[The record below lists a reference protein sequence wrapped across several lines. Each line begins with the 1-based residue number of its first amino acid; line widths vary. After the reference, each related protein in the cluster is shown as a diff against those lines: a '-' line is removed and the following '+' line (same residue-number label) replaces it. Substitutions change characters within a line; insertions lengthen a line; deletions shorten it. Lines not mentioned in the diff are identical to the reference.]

1 MSDIEQVYKLEI
13 RDTDQD
19 SITFTP
25 RIFGEVGKDIVAI
38 KLSLGTL
45 VDIAGVISQ
54 GPNASSDRT
63 QPLDPNGWFDCTNGQ
78 QVSIEQAATFD
89 SKMQT
94 ALTNFQLKNQFLIIS
109 YLFNK
114 YAVPGIVNSV
124 GENYN
129 SNSEQDQARYL
140 ATALSQLESV
150 DLLFESEIGNLGE
163 ATIAVMH
170 GWVPH
175 TSAGNTNYYHTRAL
189 LDSLDTNTSTI
200 VDVVPYEIL
209 RLLVEGHMGQTVE
222 DLQNAGLID
231 DFSRAPL
238 SSSGRY
244 LEDYLKSVPEASR
257 WIGSDGI
264 PNFEY
269 GYVTYNTISDQENS
283 SLYNSTITT
292 IKNYKGKSLDE
303 RVVSQEEK
311 LGRLR
316 RVFYPDPFSTED
328 PFYISQ
334 NITGLYFETDFVLDS
349 QGPLPTTEEE
359 VIKQIE
365 ESALDHML
373 SLTNKPRLWF
383 LPVADALTMKAWFG
397 EDEKIAPP
405 HNGQFPDFSNR
416 SSDQTKRQIPRFSE
430 IWEKIESTKKD
441 LNLLPET
448 AFGAAQDYIQ
458 ARRNVLLSNLESLE
472 NDFAQEPTLEEKKQ
486 NFIVLGTQE
495 SISENTPPG
504 SEELDPPCAA
514 SWRSL
519 ENFGSE
525 PPLVRFIE
533 YKTPTLRPGQRYRA
547 MLEFSTRKLDSI
559 ISGVLPTVEQP
570 EGSNTPDANDEDLC
584 VTGDTDETLRTLEEY
599 RVHARKKR
607 REVVR
612 QLREEF
618 KQEPALRGSNN
629 ITRGQVG
636 PFDLNRA
643 LNQLMGFDINGAS
656 DYEYTKGVLSRLG
669 DVGAAAME
677 KLGMLDTDIDYF
689 NSIANDTNKEL
700 TKKDAKGKPQKNVIE
715 ITLEELEER
724 TNTIVKDL
732 QESSEIVSSEGIA
745 FKKGSSFNASK
756 ESGLVKQF
764 YTQMKDLVLSAAGE
778 HYGQSVAQAMSANPD
793 KAKVAMQFEVTT
805 SKGPNPHMGPD
816 FGKKI
821 VAFGIA
827 LPEKFKIKGKLWP
840 YAEKPSD
847 KIPGGTIMPN
857 FLQKGYSKPEKIK
870 LYRGKIK
877 NSKSLGRPRTVN
889 YISNIYEMTGLLTDK
904 PNEIISVFDD
914 GRGSCKDLGINLDKK
929 LASSYVANFTTGVQ
943 VEHPPGAPSGFSWKK
958 FGKDNFADPAKD
970 WAKTSAKNW
979 ENSWNDTFDEQE
991 ALQMLGDMCTL
1002 EDLYREFFDKLDLVS
1017 LLCDWLKCIRLPN
1030 FNLKLPSF
1038 YLPPLPSIPI
1048 LGWYGAVIKFFME
1061 NLKQI
1066 LIRIICTFVR
1076 TIIDKLA
1083 IPFCEEQLREFMAAG
1098 SLSGSPIMDEALAEA
1113 LLNTGVPKE
1122 KKEQAKTFFDDVA
1135 SITTGQELC
1144 HLLTGKSLDA
1154 ATMKMI
1160 QRLLEKNDLQGD
1172 LDTQESLM
1180 NYFDLLG
1187 TFLPDGLC
1195 EELQN
1200 STSLP
1205 VPKDCLEISGY
1216 LHSIRNRLQTG
1227 DGSLSDEEIEEVLQM
1242 AKEEMNNRKSDLEA
1256 FSGNNIGS
1264 LLPEAYAPG
1273 NPDAIISSYPDFL
1286 KERIDQ
1292 TAKDSFTAARMDY
1305 INAMDSYIPSLS
1317 IAAPATPRAGTDRY
1331 NDIQNLEFEAAT
1343 TQLALYSQGVH
1354 SSRIFAQRNTLK
1366 KLGLPPEA
1374 TAEELEEIRN
1384 KGIILHNLAKALKS
1398 WISRSQNQSSAYARE
1413 FGGDSL
1419 GYIRG
1424 ALNRAPKDNYV
1435 PAMGPN
1441 FHQHIEFLDKVLL
1454 TSTDGTREG
1463 NTMYSK
1469 SNETRQDPNPFFG
1482 DENEEIR
1489 EKITNLVNA
1498 LRVQFDSGAAYN
1510 LYGRGW
1516 ENDRVD
1522 PALAWLDFR
1531 FNLHIGEA
1539 ALFSPGGESIPDPL
1553 GQQGA
1558 WSQLGIEPFDLT
1570 YEQLSFISAL
1580 TMPKYN
1586 PNYYA
1591 RGGRTEHGGHMENTF
1606 ENLHHIGENYEPSI
1620 FGVFNAFDEL
1630 VTRFVALETLK
1641 IEIGEKLYYANWKN
1655 ENTGSRYADR
1665 ISTAALD
1672 REPDWLGQFRWTDDG
1687 TNWWNPF
1694 LENMKQ
1700 YRSVNLDETIEA
1712 MRALLKEYISKTGYF
1727 PDEVV
1732 KLGEDISYDEFLT
1745 EMRNQ
1750 WGPTYSDKSN
1760 VLDKYCWGGS
1770 AWSKNFIAS
1779 KGDRVWENDWS
1790 VYDKYRGKFFEE
1802 SDEQYGERSV
1812 SAWLWNPNYNG
1823 DDGNYTE
1830 KEFVDNWIGA
1840 ALKTEREGLEWN
1852 HELRSRKVLDAI
1864 ILLTDPVRDP
1874 YSAAVRSMDEI
1885 GGVSWYNTLLLFSVF
1900 ETESVPFDDDLDKT
1914 HKVFKRAKLPNR
1926 RGEDQREEWNPYKQ
1940 FVSYYRRIPTEGT
1953 VHDYVQGDRTFNYV
1967 SVGSLDVPTFIQKG
1981 AVYDNVFNKIIE
1993 RDPYPIETYYTPYRA
2008 FHESFNDPLDKSEYA
2023 MIVPAFV
2030 SSAEMTSDFMVE
2042 KLITELTRTDEARI
2056 RKAFDAS
2063 LSAAA
2068 EVVDFI
2074 TFGAVRREIRR
2085 ARDREI
2091 DRSAARIRT
2100 EQENLRDTIE
2110 AQQAFAVAAINQVED
2125 EQRAKYLR
2133 NYPSN
2138 HPERQALDAK
2148 WTGSD
2153 PTSTHAVDIF
2163 LSLQRIIETNAT
2175 LNEDEDYL
2183 GNLLINVMALMG
2195 DIIRHSPH
2203 NAYEALR
2210 NLSDGDAGLYKVLDP
2225 VNEVDEMVPI
2235 FPLSM
2240 QNAAIEPSKWMQH
2253 TYDTLTSMALVVH
2266 GGVPDFFEHEI
2277 NQPLR
2282 DANKEVLT
2290 NEELMARFVDWRL
2303 QGSQAAKTI
2312 TQICTSLANSTNN
2325 PNLIKFTTDRVK
2337 HLSDIVTRGIEYRPN
2352 FVTERHLLML
2362 DKVLRDTVLFKSDR
2376 AKLDLGVQ
2384 FGQYHPQIS
2393 MEEIPAEK
2401 QFDRYNITIKSDF
2414 HLRMSNQNIEPKSF
2428 RMCEFLPP
2436 SLVSNNESGIVE
2448 ASFDLPGGARGE
2460 LYFSKRE
2467 SFAEMA
2473 ATALRSAGVEG
2484 NISSLKDLLYEDIY
2498 INIRDSIFS
2507 NFTSMISRSRLFDL
2521 EYAQTI
2527 DARLS
2532 AEPIYQEE
2540 CVKNRYGLV
2549 ESAVLS
2555 YNKTIINTAYDEIMK
2570 EMSDPK
2576 NSPFNRD
2583 FDDPHPLEL
2592 ALQSIS
2598 LKAFVRVC
2606 LVDTLFKGGLAYSI
2620 WDIEPVVS
2628 EQIFKDYVYEHVFRE
2643 LTSSRFFASK
2653 WKQIIE
2659 RTVGITNPTAALKKL
2674 LELEMVKLPDYS
2686 KQVFNFSAKDKEKD
2700 YYNWISRHSEVIP
2713 YNRDRFTSNI
2723 FYINTRQRIEN
2734 LPESSVARAFAESL
2748 EDIEGEDIDYMSIP
2762 AGEMPHG
2769 DGLVMENYI
2778 RLSGELAERAHEIW
2792 TEMFSEV
2799 PAGEETLYTRP
2810 DGSGREFHQVFFA
2823 VETLHQR
2830 GVANFDPTHGQWA
2843 NERGLNPT
2851 IEMLNWCGTHLR
2863 FSGFGTGRFDRGE
2876 LREGFEI
2883 REGES
2888 LVVSPDDFDMYL
2900 AFLCYCLPRRAFEDL
2915 INNSTIHHG
2924 ARISAITRNKQI
2936 IDQLALAPDIR
2947 RKSFLEKAFLLVL
2960 RSHGRDD
2967 EENPIELPEW
2977 QIAKLPLA
2985 NYEHELKLE
2994 DCGYPSGNLFADE
3007 QILLN
3012 PGRLGRLTTSVGNSR
3027 RPIHTDYVTNA
3038 LFDSQSYKNVTE
3050 HIFPLRRFLAI
3061 NSIFA
3066 TSMISGY
3073 NGMPTLF
3080 DSVKTSIAFVAGVAS
3095 TPSSQQTNLIQVTP
3109 EQFMSTVQ
3117 KNWPSHPHSADCFD
3131 FPLPGGEF
3139 FKKFIEDLWKLIKQ
3153 LPSILFRGVANQLD
3167 PAYKEMRQHYLNCD
3181 INNLTWDGIR
3191 IFSADAPKSQ
3201 GLVNGLYF
3209 PDGNIEFNKG
3219 KGKASYV
3226 PVVPSIIL
3234 DYQASLAHLMIGEA
3248 EPLGRTVA
3256 RTITYAFNGMAP
3268 FFDLSMAFQVPC
3280 AGINEDW
3287 WDDAKFDIG
3296 EWGRYGHPLSPFT
3309 ILALST
3315 PQLESDKKLK
3325 RPNCVEG
3332 RENLAKLDECDE

>member
-63 QPLDPNGWFDCTNGQ
+63 QPLDPNGWFDCTTGQ

-109 YLFNK
+109 YLFSK

-175 TSAGNTNYYHTRAL
+175 TSAANTNYYHTGAL
-189 LDSLDTNTSTI
+189 LDSLNTDASTI
-200 VDVVPYEIL
+200 VDIVPYEIL
-209 RLLVEGHMGQTVE
+209 RLLAEGHMGQTIE
-222 DLQNAGLID
+222 DLQNAGLIRE
-231 DFSRAPL
+231 FSHEPL
-238 SSSGRY
+238 SYSSRY

-257 WIGSDGI
+257 WLGSDGI

-269 GYVTYNTISDQENS
+269 GYVIYNTINDQENS
-283 SLYNSTITT
+283 SLYNSTIIT

-334 NITGLYFETDFVLDS
+334 NITGLYFETDFILDS
-349 QGPLPTTEEE
+349 QGPLPTMEEE

-373 SLTNKPRLWF
+373 TLTNKPRLWF
-383 LPVADALTMKAWFG
+383 LSTGDDSTMKIWFG
-397 EDEKIAPP
+397 EDEKIMPS
-405 HNGQFPDFSNR
+405 HNGQFPEFSNR
-416 SSDQTKRQIPRFSE
+416 SSDQIKRQIPKFSE
-430 IWEKIESTKKD
+430 IWEKIEDIKKD

-448 AFGAAQDYIQ
+448 AFGAANDYIQ
-458 ARRNVLLSNLESLE
+458 ARREVLLNNLESLE

-486 NFIVLGTQE
+486 SFIVLGTQE
-495 SISENTPPG
+495 SIFENTSPE
-504 SEELDPPCAA
+504 SEGLDPPIAA
-514 SWRSL
+514 NWRIL
-519 ENFGSE
+519 EGFGSE

-559 ISGVLPTVEQP
+559 VSGVLPVAEQP
-570 EGSNTPDANDEDLC
+570 EEPGPPDADGEDLC
-584 VTGDTDETLRTLEEY
+584 ITGNTDETLRTLEEY

-629 ITRGQVG
+629 ITRGQIG

-700 TKKDAKGKPQKNVIE
+700 AKKDAKGKPQKNVIR

-764 YTQMKDLVLSAAGE
+764 YTQMKDLVLNAAAE
-778 HYGQSVAQAMSANPD
+778 RYGAGVAHAMSVNPD
-793 KAKVAMQFEVTT
+793 KALVMLEFQTTT

-821 VAFGIA
+821 ISFGIA

-840 YAEKPSD
+840 YAYRPSD
-847 KIPGGTIMPN
+847 KVPGGAIMPN
-857 FLQKGYSKPEKIK
+857 FLKKGSATPEKIK

-877 NSKSLGRPRTVN
+877 NSKSLGRARTVN

-958 FGKDNFADPAKD
+958 FGKDNFVDPAKD

-1048 LGWYGAVIKFFME
+1048 LGLYGAMIKFFME

-1122 KKEQAKTFFDDVA
+1122 KTEQAKTFFDDVA

-1160 QRLLEKNDLQGD
+1160 QRLLEKNDLQND

-1242 AKEEMNNRKSDLEA
+1242 AKEEMNNRKADLEA
-1256 FSGNNIGS
+1256 LSGNNIGS
-1264 LLPEAYAPG
+1264 LLPETYAPG

-1343 TQLALYSQGVH
+1343 AQLALYSQGVH
-1354 SSRIFAQRNTLK
+1354 SSRVFAQRNTLS
-1366 KLGLPPEA
+1366 KLGLPPET
-1374 TAEELEEIRN
+1374 TAEELEEIRD
-1384 KGIILHNLAKALKS
+1384 KGLILHDLAKSLKS
-1398 WISRSQNQSSAYARE
+1398 WITRSQNISSAYSRE
-1413 FGGDSL
+1413 NGGPSL

-1424 ALNRAPKDNYV
+1424 SLTRSHRSNFV
-1435 PAMGPN
+1435 PAMGPD
-1441 FHQHIEFLDKVLL
+1441 FHQHIEFLDKILL
-1454 TSTDGTREG
+1454 TSTDGTRDG
-1463 NTMYSK
+1463 NTMYTHDVGS
-1469 SNETRQDPNPFFG
+1469 RQDPNPFFG

-1498 LRVQFDSGAAYN
+1498 LRVQFNSGAAAD
-1510 LYGRGW
+1510 LYGAGW
-1516 ENDRVD
+1516 GSS
-1522 PALAWLDFR
+1522 ALEWLDFR
-1531 FNLHIGEA
+1531 FNLHSGDA
-1539 ALFSPGGESIPDPL
+1539 ALFAHQGSGIPDPL
-1553 GQQGA
+1553 GQPGA

-1570 YEQLSFISAL
+1570 LEQLSFIYVL
-1580 TMPKYN
+1580 TTPKSD
-1586 PNYYA
+1586 PTYYSQ
-1591 RGGRTEHGGHMENTF
+1591 GTRTELGRHMENTF
-1606 ENLHHIGENYEPSI
+1606 ENLFYIEKGYVGGILGEFDP
-1620 FGVFNAFDEL
+1620 FDEL
-1630 VTRFVALETLK
+1630 ITRFAAIETLK
-1641 IEIGEKLYYANWKN
+1641 VELGEKLYYANWKN
-1655 ENTGSRYADR
+1655 EHTGSRYSDR
-1665 ISTAALD
+1665 NSTAVVD
-1672 REPDWLGQFRWTDDG
+1672 REPGWLGQFKWTDDG

-1694 LENMKQ
+1694 LENMRQ
-1700 YRSVNLDETIEA
+1700 YRSINLEDTIEV
-1712 MRALLKEYISKTGYF
+1712 MRMLLKEYISKTGYF

-1732 KLGEDISYDEFLT
+1732 DLGKDISYEDFLT

-1750 WGPTYSDKSN
+1750 WGSTYSANSN
-1760 VLDKYCWGGS
+1760 ILDQYCWGADGFSKNTLAGKPDKLWTS
-1770 AWSKNFIAS
+1770 AWA
-1779 KGDRVWENDWS
+1779 
-1790 VYDKYRGKFFEE
+1790 VYDKFRGRYFDGDDRRARNKA
-1802 SDEQYGERSV
+1802 DKL
-1812 SAWLWNPNYNG
+1812 WLWNPNI
-1823 DDGNYTE
+1823 DSEDGNYTE
-1830 KEFVDNWIGA
+1830 EQFVDNWIGA
-1840 ALKTEREGLEWN
+1840 ALKTEEMGIEWN
-1852 HELRSRKVLDAI
+1852 HELRSLKVLDAI
-1864 ILLTDPVRDP
+1864 IHLTDPIRDP
-1874 YSAAVRSMDEI
+1874 YSAAIRSMDEI

-1900 ETESVPFDDDLDKT
+1900 ETESVPFDDDRDKT

-1926 RGEDQREEWNPYKQ
+1926 RREDQREEWNPYKP
-1940 FVSYYRRIPTEGT
+1940 FVSYYRRIPSEGT
-1953 VHDYVQGDRTFNYV
+1953 VHDYVQGDRSFQYV

-1981 AVYDNVFNKIIE
+1981 AVYDNVFNKIIDT
-1993 RDPYPIETYYTPYRA
+1993 DPYPIETSYAPYRV

-2030 SSAEMTSDFMVE
+2030 SSAELTSDFMVE
-2042 KLITELTRTDEARI
+2042 KFITELSTTSAARI
-2056 RKAFDAS
+2056 SAAYDAS
-2063 LSAAA
+2063 ITTVG
-2068 EVVDFI
+2068 EVVDF
-2074 TFGAVRREIRR
+2074 FSGGQVRDQINRRKRAAIRR
-2085 ARDREI
+2085 
-2091 DRSAARIRT
+2091 SNARIRSQ
-2100 EQENLRDTIE
+2100 QENLRDTIE
-2110 AQQAFAVAAINQVED
+2110 AQQAFAVVAIDQTEAFL
-2125 EQRAKYLR
+2125 RAKYLR
-2133 NYPSN
+2133 DYPSN
-2138 HPERQALDAK
+2138 HPERLARDGK

-2153 PTSTHAVDIF
+2153 NTSTHAVEIF
-2163 LSLQRIIETNAT
+2163 ENLQIIIERNAT
-2175 LNEDEDYL
+2175 LNPDEDYL
-2183 GNLLINVMALMG
+2183 GDLLINVMGALS
-2195 DIIRHSPH
+2195 DIIRNEPH
-2203 NAYEALR
+2203 RAYGALR
-2210 NLSDGDAGLYKVLDP
+2210 TMASGEAGLYKVMDP
-2225 VNEVDEMVPI
+2225 VIDEDEMVPI
-2235 FPLSM
+2235 FPISM
-2240 QNAAIEPSKWMQH
+2240 QDASIEPTKWMQH
-2253 TYDTLTSMALVVH
+2253 SYNTLSAMALAVH
-2266 GGVPDFFEHEI
+2266 GGVPDFFEHEV

-2282 DANKEVLT
+2282 DAEKEVLT

-2303 QGSQAAKTI
+2303 QGKTAAKTI
-2312 TQICTSLANSTNN
+2312 SQICTSLSNSVNN

-2337 HLSDIVTRGIEYRPN
+2337 YLSDIVTRGIEYRPN

-2362 DKVLRDTVLFKSDR
+2362 DKVLRDTPVFSADR
-2376 AKLDLGVQ
+2376 NKINLGVQ
-2384 FGQYHPQIS
+2384 FGQYQPQVS

-2401 QFDRYNITIKSDF
+2401 QFDRYTVTVKSDF
-2414 HLRMSNQNIEPKSF
+2414 HLRMSNQNIQPKSF
-2428 RMCEFLPP
+2428 QMCEFLPP
-2436 SLVSNNESGIVE
+2436 SLINNNGT
-2448 ASFDLPGGARGE
+2448 DRGE
-2460 LYFSKRE
+2460 GREHPWDPSSVRYFSKRE
-2467 SFAEMA
+2467 AFSELGA
-2473 ATALRSAGVEG
+2473 AALRSAGVNG
-2484 NISSLKDLLYEDIY
+2484 NISHIKDLLYEDAY

-2507 NFTSMISRSRLFDL
+2507 SFSSMISESKLFDL
-2521 EYAQTI
+2521 EYAQNI

-2532 AEPIYQEE
+2532 ADPIYQEE

-2598 LKAFVRVC
+2598 LKAFVRIC
-2606 LVDTLFKGGLAYSI
+2606 LIDTLFKGGLAYSI
-2620 WDIEPVVS
+2620 WDIEPIVS

-2686 KQVFNFSAKDKEKD
+2686 KQVFNFSAEDKEKD
-2700 YYNWISRHSEVIP
+2700 YYNWITSHSETIP
-2713 YNRDRFTSNI
+2713 FKKLYFTANI
-2723 FYINTRQRIEN
+2723 NYDNTSWRIAN
-2734 LPESSVARAFAESL
+2734 LPESNTARAFAESL
-2748 EDIEGEDIDYMSIP
+2748 GEDVDFMSIHLSELP
-2762 AGEMPHG
+2762 PG
-2769 DGLVMENYI
+2769 DGLIVENYI
-2778 RLSGELAERAHEIW
+2778 RLSGEIVEKANDIW
-2792 TEMFSEV
+2792 KKMFSQIGDDPGARHQIYEV
-2799 PAGEETLYTRP
+2799 CKERRTRE
-2810 DGSGREFHQVFFA
+2810 GGRTGTSHVDPQFA
-2823 VETLHQR
+2823 
-2830 GVANFDPTHGQWA
+2830 ND
-2843 NERGLNPT
+2843 RGLLPT
-2851 IEMLNWCGTHLR
+2851 GALLDWCNDTHLR
-2863 FSGFGTGRFDRGE
+2863 SVGFGPANLSTRVDVPE
-2876 LREGFEI
+2876 TYQI
-2883 REGES
+2883 REGDS
-2888 LVVSPDDFDMYL
+2888 LVVSPYDFDMYL
-2900 AFLCYCLPRRAFEDL
+2900 AFLCYCLTRPEFENL

-2924 ARISAITRNKQI
+2924 SRISVTTRNQQI
-2936 IDQLALAPDIR
+2936 VDQLTLAPDIR
-2947 RKSFLEKAFLLVL
+2947 RKSFLEKSFLFVV
-2960 RSHGRDD
+2960 RSSGADD
-2967 EENPIELPEW
+2967 EDRAIELPEW

-2985 NYEHELKLE
+2985 NYEHELRLE

-3007 QILLN
+3007 QILSIEFQS
-3012 PGRLGRLTTSVGNSR
+3012 TNSQ

-3038 LFDSQSYKNVTE
+3038 FFDSQSYKNVTE

-3066 TSMISGY
+3066 TSIISGY

-3080 DSVKTSIAFVAGVAS
+3080 DSVKTSIAFVAEVAS

-3181 INNLTWDGIR
+3181 IKNLDWDGIR
-3191 IFSADAPKSQ
+3191 ILSMDATKNQ

-3209 PDGNIEFNKG
+3209 PDGNIEANKG

-3226 PVVPSIIL
+3226 PIVPSIVL

-3287 WDDAKFDIG
+3287 WNDAKFDIG
-3296 EWGRYGHPLSPFT
+3296 KWGRYGHPLSPFT
-3309 ILALST
+3309 IMALST

-3325 RPNCVEG
+3325 RPNCVQG